1 MVYRAPAGMNLK
13 QPVIDPRLATALS
26 TATGMQWSASPLCPG
41 REGAQTTH
49 AGHSVRVYRD
59 PAGWAILVSSR
70 LGWTND
76 ARRRVTGFAG
86 RGWRERLA
94 SHVAECFQALKSEV
108 VQ

>member
-1 MVYRAPAGMNLK
+1 MAWRAPAGMNLK
-13 QPVIDPRLATALS
+13 QPVTDPRLATALT
-26 TATGMQWSASPLCPG
+26 TATGLQWSASALCPG

-76 ARRRVTGFAG
+76 ARRRVSAAG
-86 RGWRERLA
+86 SRYTRTE
-94 SHVAECFQALKSEV
+94 
-108 VQ
+108 